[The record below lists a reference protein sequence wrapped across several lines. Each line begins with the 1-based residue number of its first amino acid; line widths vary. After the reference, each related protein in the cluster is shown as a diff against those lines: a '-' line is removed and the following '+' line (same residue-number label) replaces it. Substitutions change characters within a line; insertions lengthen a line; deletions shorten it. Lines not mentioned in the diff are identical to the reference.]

1 MIVKVLYI
9 NANPRNKKSVSE
21 EIADV
26 FIEQFKEQGKSVEVE
41 YAHLYEMELQDID
54 EEVLAA
60 WGKKRSGEPLTEGE
74 ENKTKVMDKVLEQ
87 FLAADLY
94 VFITPFW
101 NLLFPPRLKTYIDS
115 LCIPGKSFRYTANGQ
130 EGLISGKRVVHIQVV
145 GGVYKGTG
153 LNFSEDYLREIM
165 RFVGIKEYDSVICEG
180 MSQFPE
186 LAGKILED
194 SKKEASE
201 LAHKLARIE

>member
-1 MIVKVLYI
+1 MKILYI

-26 FIEQFKEQGKSVEVE
+26 FVEQLSSLEKNAQVE
-41 YAHLYEMELQDID
+41 YVHLYETELQEID
-54 EEVLAA
+54 EDVLAS
-60 WGKKRSGEPLTEGE
+60 WGKKRSGEPLTEAE
-74 ENKTKVMDKVLEQ
+74 AHKTAVMDRVLDQ
-87 FLAADLY
+87 FLSADVY

-115 LCIPGKSFRYTANGQ
+115 LCIPGKTFRYTAGGQ
-130 EGLISGKRVVHIQVV
+130 EGLVEGKRAVHIEAV

-165 RFVGIKEYDSVICEG
+165 RFLGIKEYDSVICEG
-180 MSQFPE
+180 MSQYPDM
-186 LAGKILED
+186 ADNILKE
-194 SKKEASE
+194 SKEEASQ
-201 LAHKLARIE
+201 LAHKLARLE

>member
-1 MIVKVLYI
+1 MKVLYI